1 MSSRR
6 ILVPTLLAFAAV
18 AAAGGAHLAA
28 QLPPPVS
35 NLPVP
40 ITGVADLGGT
50 FRGTMLIERFVPAG
64 SGIAAVGTVTGALSA
79 NGAVRNVVVQATM
92 PLDVA
97 ASRAR
102 LNTDPALAQASCD
115 VLHVELDGI
124 SINVLGSTVGL
135 APVAFDIASAI
146 QAGGTSAVS
155 TTSSPSPATPAGTV
169 TGSVSANTTQPGV
182 VPPTTGSATTTAQQ
196 PASQTSLGS
205 LLCSV
210 DRFRDVSNPA
220 QLAQQLNAI
229 LTALGTPQAS

>member
-18 AAAGGAHLAA
+18 AAAGGVHLAA

-64 SGIAAVGTVTGALSA
+64 SGVAAVGTVTGALSA

-155 TTSSPSPATPAGTV
+155 TTSSSPATPAGTV

>member
-18 AAAGGAHLAA
+18 AGAGGARLAA
-28 QLPPPVS
+28 QLPPPAS

-155 TTSSPSPATPAGTV
+155 TTSSSPATPAGTV

>member
-155 TTSSPSPATPAGTV
+155 TTSSSPATPAGTV

>member
-18 AAAGGAHLAA
+18 AGAGGAHLAA

-155 TTSSPSPATPAGTV
+155 TTSSSPATPAGTV

>member
-1 MSSRR
+1 MSFRR

-50 FRGTMLIERFVPAG
+50 FRGTMLIERFVPVG

-146 QAGGTSAVS
+146 QAGGTSAGT
-155 TTSSPSPATPAGTV
+155 TTSSSSATPAGTV

>member
-1 MSSRR
+1 
-6 ILVPTLLAFAAV
+6 
-18 AAAGGAHLAA
+18 
-28 QLPPPVS
+28 
-35 NLPVP
+35 
-40 ITGVADLGGT
+40 
-50 FRGTMLIERFVPAG
+50 
-64 SGIAAVGTVTGALSA
+64 
-79 NGAVRNVVVQATM
+79 M

-146 QAGGTSAVS
+146 QAGGTSAGT
-155 TTSSPSPATPAGTV
+155 TTSSSSATPAGTV
-169 TGSVSANTTQPGV
+169 TGSVSANATQPGV